1 MIKAL
6 GGVLQYNDLVKM
18 LAVALEGLDNTLACG
33 QKHYL
38 TEEGE
43 NRYAII
49 FEQEGCLDHLENLQ
63 THPNHQIYKSTLSI
77 IEKYFNDDTE
87 SDPLIEALNQAQQ

>member
-33 QKHYL
+33 QKHYMN
-38 TEEGE
+38 ENGE
-43 NRYAII
+43 NKYAVI
-49 FEQEGCLDHLENLQ
+49 FEQEGCLDHLEN
-63 THPNHQIYKSTLSI
+63 I
-77 IEKYFNDDTE
+77 
-87 SDPLIEALNQAQQ
+87 

>member
-33 QKHYL
+33 QKHF
-38 TEEGE
+38 TNENGE
-43 NRYAII
+43 NKYAII
-49 FEQEGCLDHLENLQ
+49 FEQEGCLDHLENL
-63 THPNHQIYKSTLSI
+63 
-77 IEKYFNDDTE
+77 
-87 SDPLIEALNQAQQ
+87 